1 MTRYQVPAFGHW
13 NFNFYDEISI
23 SQYFESARE
32 AGLVRPRLFGGDGED
47 LFRVL
52 SPYKKD
58 QQTAKVG
65 SWRWFIAGSG
75 GFPLFLVCSFIDL
88 KGKKGGERRGGEK
101 LKSCGKQELRK
112 PKAVDEDLYKVP
124 PEMFDQMPKKASP
137 SFQLQY
143 IDSAMDLMI
152 CLETNF
158 FPQIS
163 IIIFLL
169 FILLQ
174 KKMLSNFCA
183 WCLCL
188 NCIAYC

>member
-1 MTRYQVPAFGHW
+1 MEDVMMTRYQVPAFGHW

-58 QQTAKVG
+58 QRTA
-65 SWRWFIAGSG
+65 
-75 GFPLFLVCSFIDL
+75 
-88 KGKKGGERRGGEK
+88 KGKKM
-101 LKSCGKQELRK
+101 KSCGK
-112 PKAVDEDLYKVP
+112 PKAVDEDLYKIP
-124 PEMFDQMPKKASP
+124 PQMFDQMPKK
-137 SFQLQY
+137 
-143 IDSAMDLMI
+143 
-152 CLETNF
+152 
-158 FPQIS
+158 
-163 IIIFLL
+163 
-169 FILLQ
+169 
-174 KKMLSNFCA
+174 KKLLSNLCA